1 MIKVMLADDQVLLRN
16 SLKYILERDEAIS
29 VAASATNGNEVL
41 ELVKKEKYDVILMDI
56 IMPDK
61 DGIETTRYL
70 KEKYPEIKIIMLTT
84 FENIENIMESFLAG
98 ADGYVVKDIAPDE
111 LIMVVKCV
119 QKGLCV
125 IHESVQKLMIT
136 SFNKAFNNQVS
147 VNVDAGE
154 VEISNTERE
163 IIRLVSQGKNNKEIA
178 QIMNFAEGTIKNK
191 ITKLL
196 DKLDLRDRLQIAI
209 FAIEHNIL

>member
-147 VNVDAGE
+147 VNVDVGE